1 MNCMNNE
8 LIKQVVGFQTSREAW
23 CMLEKHFSSKSQPQ
37 MIQLKE
43 EFQNFKKQD
52 LKVNDYVLK
61 IKELYYKLE
70 GVDFIV
76 TNEEKLM
83 YI

>member
-23 CMLEKHFSSKSQPQ
+23 CMLEKNFSSKSQAQ

-61 IKELYYKLE
+61 IKVLYYKLE

-76 TNEEKLM
+76 TNE
-83 YI
+83 